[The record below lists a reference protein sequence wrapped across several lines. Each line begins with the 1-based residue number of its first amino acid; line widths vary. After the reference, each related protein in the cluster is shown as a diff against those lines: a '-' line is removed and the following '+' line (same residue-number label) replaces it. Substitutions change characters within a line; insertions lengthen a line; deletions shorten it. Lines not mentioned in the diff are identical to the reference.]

1 MLGVTHRVVPDISTV
16 GGAMDVAEKQFT
28 ELYERHHGDVWRYV
42 ARRIV
47 GSDVGDVVAEVFLVA
62 WRRLGDVPSGSALPW
77 LYGVARLVLANEVR
91 GRRRWKELTLRVAAE
106 PDLSVT
112 VDHADEVVSQ
122 HDVAVAFNRLSAADQ
137 EVLRLVAWERL
148 TAVEAAVAL
157 GQSRA
162 TCAMR
167 LMRAR
172 RRLRAQLRAVGEG
185 AELAPRTVP
194 SMSNGVRSIERRQ

>member
-1 MLGVTHRVVPDISTV
+1 
-16 GGAMDVAEKQFT
+16 MDVAEKQFT

-42 ARRIV
+42 ARRV
-47 GSDVGDVVAEVFLVA
+47 GRSDVGDVVAEVFLVA
-62 WRRLGDVPSGSALPW
+62 WRRLSDVPAGSALPW
-77 LYGVARLVLANEVR
+77 LYGVARLVLSNEAR
-91 GRRRWKELTLRVAAE
+91 GQRRWQELALRVAAE
-106 PDLSVT
+106 PDRSIS

-122 HDVAVAFNRLSAADQ
+122 RDVAVAFGRLSAADQ

-148 TAVEAAVAL
+148 SVAEAAVAL

-172 RRLRAQLRAVGEG
+172 RRLRMQLGVMGDGAQRATR
-185 AELAPRTVP
+185 ATP
-194 SMSNGVRSIERRQ
+194 SMSNWGA

>member
-1 MLGVTHRVVPDISTV
+1 
-16 GGAMDVAEKQFT
+16 MDVAEKQFT
-28 ELYERHHGDVWRYV
+28 ELFERHHGDVWRYV
-42 ARRIV
+42 ARRIG

-62 WRRLGDVPSGSALPW
+62 WRRLGDVPAGSALPW
-77 LYGVARLVLANEVR
+77 LYGVARLVLSNEAR
-91 GRRRWKELTLRVAAE
+91 GQRRWRELALRVAAE
-106 PDLSVT
+106 PDRSVT

-122 HDVAVAFNRLSAADQ
+122 RDVAVAFGRLSAADQ

-148 TAVEAAVAL
+148 SVAEAAVVL

-172 RRLRAQLRAVGEG
+172 RRLRTQLGMVGDGTQQARRA
-185 AELAPRTVP
+185 TP
-194 SMSNGVRSIERRQ
+194 SMSNGGA

>member
-1 MLGVTHRVVPDISTV
+1 
-16 GGAMDVAEKQFT
+16 MDVAEKQFT
-28 ELYERHHGDVWRYV
+28 ELYGRHHGDVWRYV
-42 ARRIV
+42 ARRVV

-62 WRRLGDVPSGSALPW
+62 WRRLSDVPSGSALPW
-77 LYGVARLVLANEVR
+77 LYGVARLVLANEAR
-91 GRRRWKELTLRVAAE
+91 GRRRWQELTLRVAAE
-106 PDLSVT
+106 PDRSVT

-122 HDVAVAFNRLSAADQ
+122 HDIAVAFSRLPDADQ

-148 TAVEAAVAL
+148 TAAEAAVVL

-172 RRLRAQLRAVGEG
+172 RRLRAQLGAAGEG
-185 AELAPRTVP
+185 TQRVPRTVP
-194 SMSNGVRSIERRQ
+194 SMSDWGG